1 MVVAACGIFTCSMQD
16 LVPWLRVNPGPLRWE
31 CSLSH
36 WATREVLRNS
46 WKQPSS
52 LCCCCCSVAQASL
65 TLCDPTDCSPLRLL
79 CPGDFPG
86 KNIGVGCHFLLQGIF
101 LTQRLNLNL
110 PHCRQILYYLSQQG
124 SSQFSL
130 LICKFNAIPMKI
142 SLEFFLVEFDKSNS
156 KIYMKEYQ
164 NTKNI
169 RRETRWVELLY
180 QISSLIIK
188 LE

>member
-1 MVVAACGIFTCSMQD
+1 
-16 LVPWLRVNPGPLRWE
+16 
-31 CSLSH
+31 
-36 WATREVLRNS
+36 
-46 WKQPSS
+46 
-52 LCCCCCSVAQASL
+52 
-65 TLCDPTDCSPLRLL
+65 
-79 CPGDFPG
+79 
-86 KNIGVGCHFLLQGIF
+86 
-101 LTQRLNLNL
+101 
-110 PHCRQILYYLSQQG
+110 
-124 SSQFSL
+124 
-130 LICKFNAIPMKI
+130 MKI